1 MDETTKHLK
10 LVQETLAIEYQRA
23 GICFAAKE
31 LKYHSAMCRALGD
44 PAGSKAVEEVW
55 QKLQRE
61 DARLKKQAER
71 LVKRTEALFD
81 QTEKRKVEFQREPA
95 DIPEDAM

>member
-81 QTEKRKVEFQREPA
+81 QTEKRKVEFQREPR
-95 DIPEDAM
+95 DIPEHAL